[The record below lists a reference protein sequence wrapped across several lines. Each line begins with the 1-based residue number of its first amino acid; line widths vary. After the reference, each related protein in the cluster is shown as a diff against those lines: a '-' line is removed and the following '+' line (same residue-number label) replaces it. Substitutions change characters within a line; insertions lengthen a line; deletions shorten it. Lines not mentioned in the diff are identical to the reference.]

1 MTGRLPDFV
10 VIGAMKCGTSS
21 LHEQLALRSG
31 VHMSTPKE
39 PNFFSDDANY
49 ARGIEHY
56 LACFEGVQPGQIA
69 GESSTHYTKLPTWP
83 HTVERMAALL
93 PDAHFVY
100 VMRDPIERI
109 LSQYIHEWT
118 QREVA
123 EPLERALR
131 LHERFAAYSQYARQ
145 LAPFVRRFG
154 RQRILLVAFERMLAQ
169 PDAELARICAFLGD
183 PTPDPPRWRE
193 VPARNVSAERLRRS
207 ALREGL
213 LSLRPLRALADRL
226 PAGLRDTLKRP
237 WRMRGR
243 PRLSAAARAYL
254 VEQIDPDL
262 AALSSQ
268 LGLPLSCESWGRV
281 VLEAPLDW
289 APARPEA

>member
-39 PNFFSDDANY
+39 PNFFSDDDNY

-56 LACFEGVQPGQIA
+56 LACFEGFRPGQIV

-83 HTVERMAALL
+83 HSVERMAAVL
-93 PDAHFVY
+93 PDARFVY

-109 LSQYIHEWT
+109 LSQYVHEWT

-123 EPLERALR
+123 LPLERAVLE
-131 LHERFAAYSQYARQ
+131 HERYVAYSQYARQ
-145 LAPFVRRFG
+145 LAPFVQRFG
-154 RQRILLVAFERMLAQ
+154 RERILLVGFERMLAR
-169 PDAELARICAFLGD
+169 PDAELERICAFLGD
-183 PTPDPPRWRE
+183 PSPEPPRWQE
-193 VPARNVSAERLRRS
+193 IPARNVSAERLRRS
-207 ALREGL
+207 ALRERL
-213 LSLRPLRALADRL
+213 LALRPVRALADRL
-226 PAGLRDTLKRP
+226 PAGLREALKRP
-237 WRMRGR
+237 WRLRER
-243 PRLSAAARAYL
+243 PQLSEAIRAQL
-254 VEQIDPDL
+254 VAQIDPDL

-268 LGLPLSCESWGRV
+268 LGLPLRCESWSRLA
-281 VLEAPLDW
+281 LEAPLDW
-289 APARPEA
+289 APATSDA